1 MNSIKKAANFVA
13 TNPDSV
19 EAKCLLDLAVALE
32 TNAPYPLH
40 DLYAVNREVFKL
52 AMGVIEDWRL
62 DRHYLSKLRLLDHA
76 EVKASLSMAPALGT
90 TSKA

>member
-1 MNSIKKAANFVA
+1 MNSIKKAAKYVV
-13 TNPDSV
+13 TNPDTP

-32 TNAPYPLH
+32 TNAPYALH
-40 DLYAVNREVFKL
+40 ALYDVDREVFKL

-76 EVKASLSMAPALGT
+76 DIVAKPAASA
-90 TSKA
+90 